1 MSPILSATGSPT
13 WSEDR
18 ELTTSHSRGGKAS
31 LADLTLSIRY
41 MHGLF
46 STQEK
51 TKTLRSSFFQ
61 RHGTKRNFIP
71 TLISLGAAR
80 LPPLSP
86 SPLLKSLRPLQGRHN
101 CSRSIPLM
109 QVMAFTHV
117 CMRRLE
123 CVSHPLCHRFA
134 HME

>member
-1 MSPILSATGSPT
+1 MSPILSATGS
-13 WSEDR
+13 SEDR
-18 ELTTSHSRGGKAS
+18 GRSVTTSRSRGGKVT
-31 LADLTLSIRY
+31 LEDLTLSI
-41 MHGLF
+41 GLF

-51 TKTLRSSFFQ
+51 TKTSRCTFFQ

-86 SPLLKSLRPLQGRHN
+86 SSLLERLKSLRPLQGRHN
-101 CSRSIPLM
+101 SWRSIPLM

-117 CMRRLE
+117 GMRRLE
-123 CVSHPLCHRFA
+123 CVSHPFCHRFT